1 MFVDSLQFPPHMHH
15 ITHPPPIH
23 STQTHKHT
31 RTQIM
36 KLLAKQGL
44 INPAHL
50 RVVIVTQADCTWVVT
65 SQPWLSYFSSVT
77 GWLSCQSDCPNVEQL
92 EISPRGLVL
101 GGGVCGFVPPS
112 RLHCSR
118 RGRRDPSVRLLPPPP
133 LLPKTAW
140 CESWQVRS
148 RLAGDWQQKG
158 PVSVEVLMS
167 GRIEQIWAFIPG
179 SHDWVSQSMLISA
192 KVGRSYFDAA

>member
-23 STQTHKHT
+23 GKQTHKHT
-31 RTQIM
+31 HTHTQIM
-36 KLLAKQGL
+36 KLLTKQGL

-65 SQPWLSYFSSVT
+65 SQPWLSYFRSVT

-101 GGGVCGFVPPS
+101 GGGCVGLCLPAGCTALGGGAETPACVFF
-112 RLHCSR
+112 LHR
-118 RGRRDPSVRLLPPPP
+118 RFYPKPLDVSLGR
-133 LLPKTAW
+133 
-140 CESWQVRS
+140 
-148 RLAGDWQQKG
+148 
-158 PVSVEVLMS
+158 
-167 GRIEQIWAFIPG
+167 
-179 SHDWVSQSMLISA
+179 
-192 KVGRSYFDAA
+192 